1 MNNEFICMT
10 REERIQFYL
19 GKDLISGNYDS
30 NLKKTVDKTKSHKKK
45 I

>member
-1 MNNEFICMT
+1 MICMT

-30 NLKKTVDKTKSHKKK
+30 NLKKH
-45 I
+45 